1 MTVNLY
7 LGVPNSGESIDTKRL
22 RLRSQYRSSFP
33 TSLATYSTKA
43 TAPIQIQ
50 PTLPSDLL
58 RLTKENRA
66 MLDKVME
73 LIHIHSATINAM
85 PQAASLRKLDRLV
98 GMARH
103 LEEIVVSTEI
113 LIKHLKSCC

>member
-1 MTVNLY
+1 
-7 LGVPNSGESIDTKRL
+7 
-22 RLRSQYRSSFP
+22 
-33 TSLATYSTKA
+33 
-43 TAPIQIQ
+43 
-50 PTLPSDLL
+50 
-58 RLTKENRA
+58 